1 MELAEHFHIFT
12 QLSIKADTQ
21 SSDRMRTVQKKA
33 VVNFLKNYVLEKRI
47 LFEICFANPHI
58 SKPESHFSFIAVLS
72 AHIRLGATLKSLVQ
86 LTNKRW
92 IFCEQKRRLFL
103 CPFHSS
109 ATKVDSIKY
118 TLFDP
123 YYGLTCGTEMV
134 LSMIIVS
141 LEARFWPIL
150 M

>member
-1 MELAEHFHIFT
+1 MH
-12 QLSIKADTQ
+12 
-21 SSDRMRTVQKKA
+21 TVQKKA
-33 VVNFLKNYVLEKRI
+33 AVDFLKHNFHDKQIRFI
-47 LFEICFANPHI
+47 TRFANLHI
-58 SKPESHFSFIAVLS
+58 LKPESHFPFIAVLS
-72 AHIRLGATLKSLVQ
+72 THIRLGATLKSPVHLA
-86 LTNKRW
+86 NRRR